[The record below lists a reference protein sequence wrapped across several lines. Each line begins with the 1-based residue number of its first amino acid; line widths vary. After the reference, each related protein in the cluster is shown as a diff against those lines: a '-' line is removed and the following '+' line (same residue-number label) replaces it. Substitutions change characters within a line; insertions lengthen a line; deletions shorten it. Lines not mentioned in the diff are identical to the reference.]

1 MIESK
6 KVTVNFSNLEFIT
19 KLSGVVQ
26 ILAILLVFL
35 GGVLQASK
43 FFLDK
48 RINSMKEDFT
58 RNEKSQSQLVI
69 SDLQSTIKQQDQKI
83 EQQTKQVEGYQ
94 KKLLEVELKTKPRI
108 IPEDKLKS
116 LRADLTKHKGVS
128 IEITCVMGDQEAFTF
143 STQLKALFQSSG
155 WTVDGVNQAMYT
167 APIKGMI
174 LTIKD
179 DSAKQKAEY
188 IFHLLKAIGLNSRG
202 EINPNIKSD
211 IGIVVGARE

>member
-1 MIESK
+1 VIESK

-128 IEITCVMGDQEAFTF
+128 IEITWEIKRPLPSPLSLKRYFNHLGGQSMESIRQCIQP
-143 STQLKALFQSSG
+143 QLRA
-155 WTVDGVNQAMYT
+155 
-167 APIKGMI
+167 
-174 LTIKD
+174 
-179 DSAKQKAEY
+179 
-188 IFHLLKAIGLNSRG
+188 
-202 EINPNIKSD
+202 
-211 IGIVVGARE
+211 